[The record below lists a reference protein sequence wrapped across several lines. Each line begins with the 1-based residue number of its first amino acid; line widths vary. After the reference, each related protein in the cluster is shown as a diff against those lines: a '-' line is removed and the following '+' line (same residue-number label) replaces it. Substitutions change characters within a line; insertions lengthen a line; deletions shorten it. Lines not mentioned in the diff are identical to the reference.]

1 MASEAGENGRDRTE
15 SFAVLS
21 EGTIVGHYKV
31 IRKIGVG
38 GMGEVFLA
46 EDTELNRRVAL
57 KFLPFEYTS
66 DEGFKARFKRE
77 AQATAALSHPNIVT
91 IHEVGEYQGRPF
103 FAMEYVEGYSLKES
117 AHQKELSLDQIID
130 LAIQICEGLQ
140 EAHAANI
147 VHRDIKPSN
156 ILISKSGRP
165 KLVDFGL
172 AAIKGE
178 ERLTKAGTTMG
189 TIGYMSPEQV
199 QGQEVDQRS
208 DIFSLGVVLY
218 EMITGRAPFKGD
230 TEAAVLNSI
239 LSDTPEPL
247 GRYKAKIPAGLQEI
261 VDKALDKDLETRYQT
276 ATGVLADLKRVK
288 KATDLGL
295 ATRTYIAP
303 RRKPRS
309 GVKRVLVPGLI
320 LAAIVFMIL
329 MLQPWKIEIR
339 PTQDVV
345 AAENRLAIMYFDNL
359 ADPEDPQRFGEI
371 VTNLLI
377 ADLSESRYV
386 QVVSSQR
393 LYDILKLIGREG
405 TKRVNKDVAS
415 QVARRAQANWML
427 LGSILQTEPQMVV
440 TSQLVETE
448 TGSAVA
454 SQRVACEVGE
464 DIFTLVDKLTVEIKK
479 DLALPAAAQ
488 QEPDRPV
495 AEVTTHS
502 PEAYRYYLEGLE
514 YSSKLYNAEA
524 MRSYENALELDSTF
538 AMAYA
543 RLAMFREGPKQKE
556 LIAKALEYSDRASQR
571 EKQWIRAIDAR
582 ASGDYPRYIQE
593 LHKITDEYPHDKE
606 AFYWMGIAYYMYLR
620 QPEKAIPYYSKAIEI
635 DPLYKDPYNMLAY
648 AYDLVD
654 DFEKSIWAINQYISL
669 APDEA
674 NPYDSRGDLY
684 AYNGRIDQAIE
695 SYRKALEKKP
705 DFYPS
710 ELKLGH
716 MYLFEREYAKA
727 ESSYKVVASSS
738 EKEARAVGRLALS
751 LVPSYQ
757 GKLQEALQV
766 VDAGL
771 AADRMEQAEAR
782 EPEKHYAKAWIHL
795 VRREPELAL
804 KEAELAEESHDRLH
818 SDDPMR
824 YRPAHAFFL
833 AEAGRI
839 AEAEEL
845 LREMKKDIKLE
856 DVFLMHRYWASLGA
870 IELVKGNANSAVAHL
885 ERVQRESPSPGFAV
899 GYRLAEAYLESGK
912 LADAVELLE
921 SMLSRYDEERAFWAF
936 GSVMGHYLL
945 GTAYEE
951 SGWTGKAVEEYEEF
965 LDICKDADPGI
976 EAVDE
981 AKERLAR
988 LKTAS

>member
-1 MASEAGENGRDRTE
+1 MNRDDDNTR
-15 SFAVLS
+15 SFIPIS
-21 EGTIVGHYKV
+21 KGTMISHYK
-31 IRKIGVG
+31 IIEKIGVG

-57 KFLPFEYTS
+57 KFLPFQYAS

-199 QGQEVDQRS
+199 QGQELDQRS

-218 EMITGRAPFKGD
+218 EMIAGRAPFKGD

-239 LSDTPEPL
+239 LSDIPEPL
-247 GRYKAKIPAGLQEI
+247 ARYKAKIPAGLQEI

-303 RRKPRS
+303 RGKPRS

-320 LAAIVFMIL
+320 LAAIVFVIL

-393 LYDILKLIGREG
+393 LYDILKLLGKEG
-405 TKRVNKDVAS
+405 TKKVNKDVAS
-415 QVARRAQANWML
+415 QIARRAQAKWML
-427 LGSILQTEPQMVV
+427 LGSILQIEPEIVI
-440 TSQLVETE
+440 TSQLVEVE
-448 TGSAVA
+448 SGSAVA
-454 SQRVACEVGE
+454 SQRITGE
-464 DIFTLVDKLTVEIKK
+464 REEEIFSLVDRLTVEIKE

-488 QEPDRPV
+488 EEPDREV

-502 PEAYRYYLEGLE
+502 PEAYRYYLEGIDHWQ
-514 YSSKLYNAEA
+514 KLYLTEAE
-524 MRSYENALELDSTF
+524 RSFKRALEFDSTF
-538 AMAYA
+538 AMAYYRLA
-543 RLAMFREGPKQKE
+543 RLREGLEQQQ
-556 LIAKALEYSDRASQR
+556 LVAKAVEYSDRVSDK
-571 EKQWIRAIDAR
+571 EKRYIRSLEILVLRDYTGAIDELQKIVER
-582 ASGDYPRYIQE
+582 YPEEKDALYMIGTVYYHYLPDLEAAVRYFNKVIE
-593 LHKITDEYPHDKE
+593 MDPLHKT
-606 AFYWMGIAYYMYLR
+606 AYN
-620 QPEKAIPYYSKAIEI
+620 I
-635 DPLYKDPYNMLAY
+635 LAY
-648 AYDLVD
+648 AYDRMG
-654 DFEKSIWAINQYISL
+654 DFDKSIWAINQYISI

-674 NPYDSRGDLY
+674 NPYDS
-684 AYNGRIDQAIE
+684 
-695 SYRKALEKKP
+695 
-705 DFYPS
+705 
-710 ELKLGH
+710 
-716 MYLFEREYAKA
+716 
-727 ESSYKVVASSS
+727 
-738 EKEARAVGRLALS
+738 
-751 LVPSYQ
+751 
-757 GKLQEALQV
+757 
-766 VDAGL
+766 
-771 AADRMEQAEAR
+771 
-782 EPEKHYAKAWIHL
+782 
-795 VRREPELAL
+795 
-804 KEAELAEESHDRLH
+804 
-818 SDDPMR
+818 
-824 YRPAHAFFL
+824 
-833 AEAGRI
+833 
-839 AEAEEL
+839 
-845 LREMKKDIKLE
+845 
-856 DVFLMHRYWASLGA
+856 
-870 IELVKGNANSAVAHL
+870 
-885 ERVQRESPSPGFAV
+885 
-899 GYRLAEAYLESGK
+899 
-912 LADAVELLE
+912 
-921 SMLSRYDEERAFWAF
+921 
-936 GSVMGHYLL
+936 
-945 GTAYEE
+945 
-951 SGWTGKAVEEYEEF
+951 
-965 LDICKDADPGI
+965 
-976 EAVDE
+976 
-981 AKERLAR
+981 
-988 LKTAS
+988 

>member
-1 MASEAGENGRDRTE
+1 MTSEAGGNGRDRTE

-31 IRKIGVG
+31 IRKIGSG

-130 LAIQICEGLQ
+130 LAIQLCEGLQ

-189 TIGYMSPEQV
+189 TVGYMSPEQV

-239 LSDTPEPL
+239 LSDIPEPL
-247 GRYKAKIPAGLQEI
+247 ARYKAKIPVGLQEI

-309 GVKRVLVPGLI
+309 GIKRVLVPGLI
-320 LAAIVFMIL
+320 LAAIVSVIL
-329 MLQPWKIEIR
+329 VLQPWKIEIR

-377 ADLSESRYV
+377 ADLLESRYV

-415 QVARRAQANWML
+415 QVARRAQAKWML

-514 YSSKLYNAEA
+514 YSSKHYNAEA
-524 MRSYENALELDSTF
+524 MRSYENAVELDSTF

-556 LIAKALEYSDRASQR
+556 LIAKALEYSDRANQR

-582 ASGDYPRYIQE
+582 ASGDYPRYIEE
-593 LHKITDEYPHDKE
+593 LQKITDEYPHDKE

-620 QPEKAIPYYSKAIEI
+620 QPEKAVPYYNKAIEI

-648 AYDLVD
+648 AYDRAG

-727 ESSYKVVASSS
+727 ESSYKIVASSS

-766 VDAGL
+766 LEAGL
-771 AADRMEQAEAR
+771 AADRMEQAETR

-795 VRREPELAL
+795 VRRELKLAS

-845 LREMKKDIKLE
+845 LREMKKDINVE
-856 DVFLMHRYWASLGA
+856 DASVMHRYWASLGA

-912 LADAVELLE
+912 LAEAVELLE
-921 SMLSRYDEERAFWAF
+921 SMLSRYDEERAFAGFW
-936 GSVMGHYLL
+936 SVMAHYLL

-951 SGWTGKAVEEYEEF
+951 SGWTSKAVEQYQQF
-965 LDICKDADPGI
+965 LDILKDADPGI
-976 EAVDE
+976 EVIDE
-981 AKERLAR
+981 AEERLAR
-988 LKTAS
+988 LKVAS